1 MIHLEHHA
9 GPLVASKAIAIM
21 QSGGV
26 WLIWCAGDEGFL
38 MATSDSPRAAMV
50 RKHWSTEVVGEY
62 TASIEHDELVAAM
75 KEARRIQLWGERGM
89 GKGYL
94 SREAYQTKLDRKRA
108 RRRAEREQRMARR
121 LAA

>member
-9 GPLVASKAIAIM
+9 GPLAASKAIAIM

-38 MATSDSPRAAMV
+38 MAPSDSPRAAMV
-50 RKHWSTEVVGEY
+50 RKHWASEIVGEY
-62 TASIEHDELVAAM
+62 TASVEHEDLVAAM
-75 KEARRIQLWGERGM
+75 KETRRIQICGERGM

>member
-9 GPLVASKAIAIM
+9 GPLAASKAIVAM

-38 MATSDSPRAAMV
+38 MAPSDSARATMV
-50 RKHWSTEVVGEY
+50 RKHWASEIVGEY
-62 TASIEHDELVAAM
+62 TANVVQDDLVAAM
-75 KEARRIQLWGERGM
+75 KETRLQILRAERGM
-89 GKGYL
+89 GKWYL
-94 SREAYQTKLDRKRA
+94 SHEANVAKII
-108 RRRAEREQRMARR
+108 RRREQRHARR